1 MLVSVGIFPAHAA
14 QVANHNMT
22 LLLELHFLMMVTRPA
37 ISFTCKGAPSS
48 QTY

>member
-22 LLLELHFLMMVTRPA
+22 LLLELHFLIIVTRPTV
-37 ISFTCKGAPSS
+37 SFTYKGAPSP